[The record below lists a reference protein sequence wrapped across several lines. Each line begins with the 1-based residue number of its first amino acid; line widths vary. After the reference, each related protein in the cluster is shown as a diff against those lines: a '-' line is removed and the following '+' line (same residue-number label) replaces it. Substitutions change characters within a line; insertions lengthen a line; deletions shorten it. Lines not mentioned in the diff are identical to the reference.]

1 MTRSSG
7 FAMRPRKICIV
18 TGSRAEYGLLFWLLK
33 EVQSDEHLELQL
45 VVTGAHLAPEFGLTA
60 DAIRADGF
68 PVAATVEMLVASDSA
83 VGVAKS
89 IGLGIIGFADAFDRL
104 RPDVVVVLGDRYEI
118 FAAVQAAMTARIP
131 IAHIHGGE
139 ITEGAIDEQIRHALT
154 KLAHLHFVS
163 AELHRRRVIQMGEG
177 PDTVYLVGAPGLDNL
192 VLLPLL
198 DRSGTEA
205 MLDMVLA
212 DPTFLVTY
220 HPATLGDR
228 PPEAAMAELVAAL
241 DAFPEARVI
250 LTMPNA
256 DAGRSAV
263 ARLAK
268 AYADAHPSRVRLFTS
283 LGQRNYLSA
292 LRQVDVVVGNSSSG
306 LIEAP
311 PLGKPTVN
319 LGQRQRGRL
328 RANTVID
335 CAEDRTEIE
344 GAVARAMSPEF
355 RALAR
360 RAPSPYGTPGK
371 ISAAIKTVLAE
382 VPLEALT
389 PKRFVDWTIQA

>member
-1 MTRSSG
+1 
-7 FAMRPRKICIV
+7 
-18 TGSRAEYGLLFWLLK
+18 
-33 EVQSDEHLELQL
+33 
-45 VVTGAHLAPEFGLTA
+45 
-60 DAIRADGF
+60 
-68 PVAATVEMLVASDSA
+68 
-83 VGVAKS
+83 
-89 IGLGIIGFADAFDRL
+89 
-104 RPDVVVVLGDRYEI
+104 
-118 FAAVQAAMTARIP
+118 
-131 IAHIHGGE
+131 
-139 ITEGAIDEQIRHALT
+139 
-154 KLAHLHFVS
+154 
-163 AELHRRRVIQMGEG
+163 
-177 PDTVYLVGAPGLDNL
+177 
-192 VLLPLL
+192 
-198 DRSGTEA
+198 
-205 MLDMVLA
+205 
-212 DPTFLVTY
+212 
-220 HPATLGDR
+220 
-228 PPEAAMAELVAAL
+228 MAELVAAL